1 MKHRLVSVLGA
12 VALAGAIA
20 LGVSGTAF
28 AMTPAPTA
36 SQIDCDNAAGL
47 TATAMTNY
55 NNQLT
60 TVTARLKELGFTSTT
75 ISSAEQLLNSGPLT
89 TEMKVQLLQMVYAEH
104 IQGQVTAA
112 DGTSLATLLDL
123 KVKVDAAVAVQN
135 LACLGLTPT
144 VVVPAP
150 AATSGAIV
158 APTTVAPAP
167 VYTSPVPTVAPSTG
181 GGGAFNGGN

>member
-1 MKHRLVSVLGA
+1 MKHRLAASMAA
-12 VALAGAIA
+12 VAIAGALA

-28 AMTPAPTA
+28 ASTAPADQTA
-36 SQIDCDNAAGL
+36 CDNAAGL

-135 LACLGLTPT
+135 LACLGLVPT
-144 VVVPAP
+144 VTVPAP

-158 APTTVAPAP
+158 APVTPAP
-167 VYTSPVPTVAPSTG
+167 VYTVPSGAPSAG
-181 GGGAFNGGN
+181 DGSSLSGN